1 MTLELLERMIKDCG
15 KKLKPLDE
23 EDVDFH
29 NWDEVSIIQFYKD
42 RYATT
47 IDLPGAGDIYLNK
60 YSDIYINPEFAGDNK
75 PVSSELSILCG
86 RMSKKEGY
94 YGRPYLEVIK
104 KGDKIVSAWY
114 TIEE

>member
-60 YSDIYINPEFAGDNK
+60 YSDMKKLPLGLDLLFKNK
-75 PVSSELSILCG
+75 TIGLD
-86 RMSKKEGY
+86 K
-94 YGRPYLEVIK
+94 GRPIVLDSK
-104 KGDKIVSAWY
+104 CGDQ
-114 TIEE
+114 